1 MSEKEKKVMII
12 AFWLSV
18 ISTEIVLYLVI
29 VLGVGIM
36 FYGVFKVIH
45 LLPITIL
52 AAMIAVFSIW
62 KRHMEGFYARAYK
75 EHVCKEEVW

>member
-1 MSEKEKKVMII
+1 MSEKKIEKV

-29 VLGVGIM
+29 LLGVGIM
-36 FYGVFKVIH
+36 FYGVFKTIH

-52 AAMIAVFSIW
+52 AAMIEVFSVW

-75 EHVCKEEVW
+75 EHVCKEGVW

>member
-1 MSEKEKKVMII
+1 MSEKKGDKI

-29 VLGVGIM
+29 LLGVGIM

-45 LLPITIL
+45 LLPIGIL
-52 AAMIAVFSIW
+52 STMVEAFSVW
-62 KRHMEGFYARAYK
+62 RKYEQGFYARAYK

>member
-1 MSEKEKKVMII
+1 MPEKKIEKV

-29 VLGVGIM
+29 LLGVGIM
-36 FYGVFKVIH
+36 FYGVFKTVH
-45 LLPITIL
+45 LLPIGLL
-52 AAMIAVFSIW
+52 AAMIEVFSIW
-62 KRHMEGFYARAYK
+62 KRHMEGFYVRAYK